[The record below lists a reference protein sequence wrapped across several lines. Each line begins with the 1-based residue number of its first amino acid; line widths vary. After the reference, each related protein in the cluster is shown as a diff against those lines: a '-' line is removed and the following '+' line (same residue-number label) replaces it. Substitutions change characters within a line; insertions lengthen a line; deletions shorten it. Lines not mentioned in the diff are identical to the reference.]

1 MDSQAFWLTIR
12 LALLVAAVLAVV
24 GLPVAY
30 WITYSRWRWK
40 FIAEAVFAL
49 PIVLR
54 LGWLAA
60 MSGLIFGPA
69 LGVIAGVLWASDS
82 PRAVGNN
89 ATPAAESPEPLPT

>member
-1 MDSQAFWLTIR
+1 MFHRIAA
-12 LALLVAAVLAVV
+12 ALLFLAGAAVV
-24 GLPVAY
+24 
-30 WITYSRWRWK
+30 
-40 FIAEAVFAL
+40 AL

-82 PRAVGNN
+82 PRAVGNT
-89 ATPAAESPEPLPT
+89 ATPAAESPEPPPA